1 MPLSAPPVT
10 LNPGMT
16 RETVIREIATAGL
29 LLASYPLDLLA
40 RRGERLLPRIGRETV
55 VLAHGLGGSRANFL
69 AFAGYLRM
77 AGFLNVLFFEYPRW
91 QSIDDSAAQLGALVR
106 TISPDGGVHLVGHSL
121 GGTIARRFAA
131 SAPSRLV
138 RSIVTLGSPYALSQ
152 SSPREI
158 AIFGDEDPI
167 VPPPPDELAAARMFK
182 RTHVL
187 PRTGHLA
194 ILYHPETLRLTANEL
209 RINRA

>member
-1 MPLSAPPVT
+1 
-10 LNPGMT
+10 MT

-40 RRGERLLPRIGRETV
+40 RRGERLLPRMGRETV

-69 AFAGYLRM
+69 AFAGYIRM
-77 AGFLNVLFFEYPRW
+77 AGFLNVEFFEYPRW
-91 QSIDDSAAQLGALVR
+91 QSLEDSAAQLSAFIDKLAPG
-106 TISPDGGVHLVGHSL
+106 GGVHLVGHSL

-131 SAPSRLV
+131 AAPVRTV
-138 RSIVTLGSPYALSQ
+138 RSIVTIGSPYALTQ
-152 SSPREI
+152 SSAREL

-167 VPPPPDELAAARMFK
+167 VPPPPEELVSERMFK
-182 RTHVL
+182 RVHVL

-209 RINRA
+209 RLNRA